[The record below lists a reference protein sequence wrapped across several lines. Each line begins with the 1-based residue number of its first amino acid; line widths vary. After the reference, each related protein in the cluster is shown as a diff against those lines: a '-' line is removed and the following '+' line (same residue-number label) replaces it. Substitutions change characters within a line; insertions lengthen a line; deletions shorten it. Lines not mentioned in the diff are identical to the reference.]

1 VEHTR
6 PVKEGPPISPRRSLL
21 PWVVAFK
28 AFKTITLTAL
38 GTALL
43 VTRREDPVDVLV
55 RLALAVHLPFTSE
68 LFNRALT
75 PASRLTVAK
84 QTALAITAFGY
95 AALMGTEGVGLYL
108 RRPWARWLTIVA
120 TSSFVP
126 IEIYEIV
133 RDVTPTRV
141 IILLVNVAIV
151 MYLYVRKE
159 EFL

>member
-6 PVKEGPPISPRRSLL
+6 PVKEGHISPRRSLL

-75 PASRLTVAK
+75 AASRLTVGK

-108 RRPWARWLTIVA
+108 RRPWARWLTVVA